1 MATLRS
7 PGVVVKELDLTNGR
21 AEIGINNIAGFAAPF
36 TKGELG
42 SPVTVSSEAGLI
54 EAFGEPVANNSE
66 YFLSATNYLNYG
78 GTLSVTRVNT
88 DQLKNAVSRVG
99 QSVSSITINN
109 PTTNGKYVSAP
120 SVSFSGGGGTNA
132 AGTAILNP
140 DTGAVTEVVMTN
152 VGSGYSSPPT
162 VTFADVGITGS
173 ATVAQGSTASASA
186 TLANVSAGALTGN
199 LTITNGGSG
208 YSSNPVV
215 SISGGGGSSAGVT
228 VTPTITDGVITA
240 IAVSGGSGY
249 SSAPSISIAAP
260 TGLAI
265 TLVSGGTNYDPTAT
279 YNVSVTGGAANTGF
293 AATATVSVSGVITGF
308 SVTNFGDYTNFS
320 GVSPTIPVPGTTAV
334 GTAVIAADSIK
345 IENSEVYDA
354 QYNDNTTGWLFAAKT
369 AGAWGNGLRVC
380 IVDNGPRQSIA
391 LTSGDSALGNVNVG
405 DYVVS
410 GSKKGKVIDYTM
422 VMSGG
427 TTTHYVHVVI
437 VDNTTNA
444 YLENPT
450 TGQLFA
456 AADSLTIGSNSG
468 TAASVD
474 DGSIWWSYA
483 KLYSGSNLYWNTV
496 AARPVNTADGEA
508 YAGDA
513 YGRDA
518 VHIAIV
524 DEDGSITGSKDTII
538 ESFTYLSKASDGRG
552 PQGGLNY
559 YKNILADGSEY
570 IYAGDTIYET
580 NTRTQD
586 FEPVGSKD
594 YDLSAGADYTALAS
608 GAWDLSSSDFN
619 TAYDQF
625 REIDSINL
633 EYLIMGPGLATET
646 ATKEKLNY
654 IAGIAAERKDC
665 MAFGSPH
672 KGNIIATTGLP
683 LANKDIVKNVK
694 EFFTDVSSSSYL
706 VLDCNYKYVYD
717 RWNQKYCYIP
727 CNTDVAGLVA
737 DTAIRQEPWF
747 SPAGFSRGAIR
758 NLAKLAWNPTKTDR
772 DELYANRVNPISTF
786 PGQGAVLFGDKTALS
801 TPSAFDRINV
811 RRLFIVVEK
820 AIEEAAKAQLFEL
833 NDEITRNVFKGIVTP
848 FLRNIQSRRGIT
860 DYLVVCDS
868 SNNTS
873 AVIDNNEFVA
883 DIYIQ
888 PTRSINFI
896 TLTFVATR
904 TGISFSEV
912 VAS

>member
-42 SPVTVSSEAGLI
+42 SPVTISSEAGLI

-88 DQLKNAVSRVG
+88 DQLKNAVSRLG
-99 QSVSSITINN
+99 QSVSSVTINN

-132 AGTAILNP
+132 AGTAVLDAN
-140 DTGAVTEVVMTN
+140 GKVSQVVITN
-152 VGSGYSSPPT
+152 SGSGYTSQPT
-162 VTFADVGITGS
+162 VTFGDVGVTGQ
-173 ATVAQGSTASASA
+173 ATVAQGTTAEASAS
-186 TLANVSAGALTGN
+186 LANVSAGALTGN
-199 LTITNGGSG
+199 LTITNGGTG

-260 TGLAI
+260 TGLEI
-265 TLVSGGTNYDPTAT
+265 TLVSGGTNYDPAAPGGYPVT
-279 YNVSVTGGAANTGF
+279 VSGGTANTGF
-293 AATATVSVSGVITGF
+293 AATADVSVSGVITGF
-308 SVTNFGDYTNFS
+308 TVTNFGDYTNYS
-320 GVSPTIPVPGTTAV
+320 GISPTIPVPGTTAV
-334 GTAVIAADSIK
+334 GTAVISADSIK
-345 IENSEVYDA
+345 IENQEVYDA
-354 QYNDNTTGWLFAAKT
+354 QYNDNTTGFLFAAKT

-391 LTSGDSALGNVNVG
+391 LTSGDSAINNVSVG

-422 VMSGG
+422 VGM
-427 TTTHYVHVVI
+427 THYVHVVI

-444 YLENPT
+444 YLENP
-450 TGQLFA
+450 GAPQLFA

-474 DGSIWWSYA
+474 DGSIWWTYA

-496 AARPVNTADGEA
+496 AARPVNTADGEF

-524 DEDGSITGSKDTII
+524 DEDGSVTGSKDTII

-559 YKNILADGSEY
+559 YKNVLADGSAY
-570 IYAGDTIYET
+570 IYAGDTVYET

-594 YDLSAGADYTALAS
+594 FDLGAGADYTALAS

-619 TAYDQF
+619 SAYDEF

-665 MAFGSPH
+665 MAFGSPF
-672 KGNIIATTGLP
+672 KGNIIASTGLP
-683 LANKDIVKNVK
+683 LSNKDIVKNVK
-694 EFFTDVSSSSYL
+694 SFYDGVSSSSYL

-833 NDEITRNVFKGIVTP
+833 NDEITRNVFKGIIEP

-860 DYLVVCDS
+860 DFLVVCDG

>member
-88 DQLKNAVSRVG
+88 AQLKNAVSRIG
-99 QSVSSITINN
+99 QSVASVTINN

-120 SVSFSGGGGTNA
+120 SVGFSGGGGTNA
-132 AGTAILNP
+132 AGTAIL
-140 DTGAVTEVVMTN
+140 DADGKVSQVVITN
-152 VGSGYSSPPT
+152 SGSGYSSQPT
-162 VTFADVGITGS
+162 VTFGDVGVSGQ

-186 TLANVSAGALTGN
+186 TLANVSAGALTGT
-199 LTITNGGSG
+199 LTINDGGSG

-249 SSAPSISIAAP
+249 SSAPTISVAAP

-293 AATATVSVSGVITGF
+293 AATATVSVSGTITGF
-308 SVTNFGDYTNFS
+308 TVTNFGDYTNFS
-320 GVSPTIPVPGTTAV
+320 GVSPVIPIPGTTAV
-334 GTAVIAADSIK
+334 GTAVISADSIK
-345 IENSEVYDA
+345 IENNEVYEA
-354 QYNDNTTGWLFAAKT
+354 QYGDNTTGWLFAAKS

-380 IVDNGPRQSIA
+380 LVDNGPRQSIA
-391 LTSGDSALGNVNVG
+391 LTSGDSAINNVSVG

-422 VMSGG
+422 VG
-427 TTTHYVHVVI
+427 TTHYVHVVI
-437 VDNTTNA
+437 VDNSSNV

-450 TGQLFA
+450 AGQLFA

-474 DGSIWWSYA
+474 DGSIWWTYA
-483 KLYSGSNLYWNTV
+483 KLYSGSNLTWNSV
-496 AARPVNTADGEA
+496 AARPINTADGEA

-518 VHIAIV
+518 VHIAVV
-524 DEDGSITGSKDTII
+524 DEDGTITGSKDSII

-559 YKNILADGSEY
+559 YKSILADGSKY

-608 GAWDLSSSDFN
+608 GAWDLSSADLN
-619 TAYDQF
+619 GAYDEF

-633 EYLIMGPGLATET
+633 EYLLMGPGLDTET
-646 ATKEKLNY
+646 KTREKLNY

-694 EFFTDVSSSSYL
+694 DFFGSVSSSSYL

-833 NDEITRNVFKGIVTP
+833 NDEITRNVFKGIIEP
-848 FLRNIQSRRGIT
+848 FLRNIQSRRGVT
-860 DYLVVCDS
+860 DFLVVCDS

>member
-88 DQLKNAVSRVG
+88 AQLKNAVSRLG
-99 QSVSSITINN
+99 QSVASVTINN

-120 SVSFSGGGGTNA
+120 SVGFSGGGGTNA
-132 AGTAILNP
+132 AGTAIL
-140 DTGAVTEVVMTN
+140 DADGKVSQVVITN
-152 VGSGYSSPPT
+152 SGSGYSSQPT
-162 VTFADVGITGS
+162 VTFGDVGVTGQ
-173 ATVAQGSTASASA
+173 ATVAQGTTAEASAS
-186 TLANVSAGALTGN
+186 LANVSAGALTGT

-249 SSAPSISIAAP
+249 SSAPSISVAAP

-308 SVTNFGDYTNFS
+308 TVTNFGDYTNFS

-345 IENSEVYDA
+345 IENSEVYEA
-354 QYNDNTTGWLFAAKT
+354 QYGDNTTGWLFAAKS

-380 IVDNGPRQSIA
+380 LVDNGPRQSIA
-391 LTSGDSALGNVNVG
+391 LTSGDSAINNVSVG

-450 TGQLFA
+450 AGQLFA

-474 DGSIWWSYA
+474 DGSIWWTYA

-496 AARPVNTADGEA
+496 AARPVNTADGEF

-524 DEDGSITGSKDTII
+524 DEDGTVTGSKDTII

-559 YKNILADGSEY
+559 YKSILADGSEY

-619 TAYDQF
+619 TAYDEF

-694 EFFTDVSSSSYL
+694 DFYNGVSSSSYL

-860 DYLVVCDS
+860 DYLVVCDG

>member
-88 DQLKNAVSRVG
+88 DQLKNAVSRLG
-99 QSVSSITINN
+99 QSVSSVTINN

-132 AGTAILNP
+132 AGTAIL
-140 DTGAVTEVVMTN
+140 DAQGKVSQVVITN
-152 VGSGYSSPPT
+152 SGSGYTSQPT
-162 VTFADVGITGS
+162 VTFGDVGVTGQ
-173 ATVAQGSTASASA
+173 ATVAQGTTAEASA
-186 TLANVSAGALTGN
+186 TLANVSAGALTGT

-320 GVSPTIPVPGTTAV
+320 GISPTIPVPGTTAV

-354 QYNDNTTGWLFAAKT
+354 QYNANTTGWLFAAKT

-391 LTSGDSALGNVNVG
+391 LTSGDSALGNVSVG

-427 TTTHYVHVVI
+427 VTTHYVHVVI

-444 YLENPT
+444 NLENPT

-483 KLYSGSNLYWNTV
+483 KLYSGSNLYWNSV

-694 EFFTDVSSSSYL
+694 DFYNGVSSSSYL

-727 CNTDVAGLVA
+727 CNSDVAGLVA

>member
-88 DQLKNAVSRVG
+88 AQLKNAVSRIG
-99 QSVSSITINN
+99 QSVASVTINN

-120 SVSFSGGGGTNA
+120 SVGFSGGGGTNA
-132 AGTAILNP
+132 AGTAIL
-140 DTGAVTEVVMTN
+140 DADGKVSQVVITN
-152 VGSGYSSPPT
+152 SGSGYSSQPT
-162 VTFADVGITGS
+162 VTFDAVGVSGQ

-186 TLANVSAGALTGN
+186 TLANVSAGALTGT
-199 LTITNGGSG
+199 LTINDGGSG

-249 SSAPSISIAAP
+249 SSAPSISVAAP

-293 AATATVSVSGVITGF
+293 AATATVSVSGTITGF
-308 SVTNFGDYTNFS
+308 TVTNFGDYTNFS
-320 GVSPTIPVPGTTAV
+320 GVSPVIPIPGTTAV
-334 GTAVIAADSIK
+334 GTAVISADSIK
-345 IENSEVYDA
+345 IENNEVYEA
-354 QYNDNTTGWLFAAKT
+354 QYGDNTTGWLFAAKS

-391 LTSGDSALGNVNVG
+391 LTSGDSAINNVSVG
-405 DYVVS
+405 DYVTS

-422 VMSGG
+422 VG
-427 TTTHYVHVVI
+427 TTHYVHVVI
-437 VDNTTNA
+437 VDNTSNV

-450 TGQLFA
+450 AGQLFS

-474 DGSIWWSYA
+474 DGSVWWTYA
-483 KLYSGSNLYWNTV
+483 KLYSGSNLTWNSV
-496 AARPVNTADGEA
+496 SARPVNTADGEF

-524 DEDGSITGSKDTII
+524 DEDGSVTGSKDTII

-559 YKNILADGSEY
+559 YKNILADGSKY

-619 TAYDQF
+619 GAYDEF

-694 EFFTDVSSSSYL
+694 DFYNGVSSSSYL

-833 NDEITRNVFKGIVTP
+833 NDEITRNVFKGIIEP
-848 FLRNIQSRRGIT
+848 FLRNIQSRRGVT
-860 DYLVVCDS
+860 DFLVVCDA

>member
-88 DQLKNAVSRVG
+88 TQLKNAVSRLG
-99 QSVSSITINN
+99 QSVASVTINN

-120 SVSFSGGGGTNA
+120 SVGFSGGGGTNA
-132 AGTAILNP
+132 AGTAIL
-140 DTGAVTEVVMTN
+140 DADGKVSQVVITN
-152 VGSGYSSPPT
+152 SGSGYSSQPT
-162 VTFADVGITGS
+162 VTFGDVGVSGQ
-173 ATVAQGSTASASA
+173 ATVAQGSTASAAA
-186 TLANVSAGALTGN
+186 TLANVSAGALTGT
-199 LTITNGGSG
+199 LTINDGGSG

-240 IAVSGGSGY
+240 ITVSGGSGY
-249 SSAPSISIAAP
+249 SSAPTISVAAP

-279 YNVSVTGGAANTGF
+279 YNVSVTGGASNTGF
-293 AATATVSVSGVITGF
+293 AATATVSVSGTITGF
-308 SVTNFGDYTNFS
+308 TVTNFGDYTNFS
-320 GVSPTIPVPGTTAV
+320 GISPVIPIPGTTAV
-334 GTAVIAADSIK
+334 GTAVISADSIK
-345 IENSEVYDA
+345 IENNEVYEA
-354 QYNDNTTGWLFAAKT
+354 QYGDNTTGWLFAAKS

-380 IVDNGPRQSIA
+380 LVDNGPRQSIA
-391 LTSGDSALGNVNVG
+391 LTSGDSAINNVSVG
-405 DYVVS
+405 DYVTS

-422 VMSGG
+422 VG
-427 TTTHYVHVVI
+427 TTHYVHVVI
-437 VDNTTNA
+437 VDNTSNV

-450 TGQLFA
+450 AGQLFS

-474 DGSIWWSYA
+474 DGSIWWTYA
-483 KLYSGSNLYWNTV
+483 KLYSGSNLTWNSV
-496 AARPVNTADGEA
+496 SARPSNTADGEF

-524 DEDGSITGSKDTII
+524 DEDGTVTGGKDTII

-559 YKNILADGSEY
+559 YKSILADGSKY

-594 YDLSAGADYTALAS
+594 FDLGAGADYTALAS

-619 TAYDQF
+619 SAYDEF

-694 EFFTDVSSSSYL
+694 DFYNGVSSSSYL

-758 NLAKLAWNPTKTDR
+758 NLAKLAWNPSKTDR

-860 DYLVVCDS
+860 DYLVVCDG

>member
-88 DQLKNAVSRVG
+88 AQLKNAVSRLG
-99 QSVSSITINN
+99 QSVASVTINN

-132 AGTAILNP
+132 AGTAVLDAQGKVSQVVITNSG
-140 DTGAVTEVVMTN
+140 TGYT
-152 VGSGYSSPPT
+152 SQPT
-162 VTFADVGITGS
+162 VTFGDVGVSGQ

-186 TLANVSAGALTGN
+186 TLANVSAGALTGT

-293 AATATVSVSGVITGF
+293 AATATVSVSGTITGF
-308 SVTNFGDYTNFS
+308 TVTNFGDYTNFS

-334 GTAVIAADSIK
+334 GTAVISADSIK
-345 IENSEVYDA
+345 IENNEVYEA
-354 QYNDNTTGWLFAAKT
+354 QYNDNTTGWLFAAKS

-380 IVDNGPRQSIA
+380 VVDNGPRQSIA
-391 LTSGDSALGNVNVG
+391 LTSGDSAINNVSVG

-427 TTTHYVHVVI
+427 VTTHYVHVVI
-437 VDNTTNA
+437 VDNTSNV

-450 TGQLFA
+450 AGQLFS

-474 DGSIWWSYA
+474 DGSIWWTYA
-483 KLYSGSNLYWNTV
+483 KLYSGSNLYWNSV
-496 AARPVNTADGEA
+496 AARPINTADGEF

-524 DEDGSITGSKDTII
+524 DEDGTVTGSKDTII

-559 YKNILADGSEY
+559 YKSILADGSKY
-570 IYAGDTIYET
+570 IYAGDTVYET

-594 YDLSAGADYTALAS
+594 YDLGAGADYTALAS
-608 GAWDLSSSDFN
+608 GAWDLSSSDLN
-619 TAYDQF
+619 TAYDEF

-672 KGNIIATTGLP
+672 KGNIVATTGLP
-683 LANKDIVKNVK
+683 LANKDIVKNIK
-694 EFFTDVSSSSYL
+694 DFYNGVSSSSYL

>member
-88 DQLKNAVSRVG
+88 DQLKNAVSRLG
-99 QSVSSITINN
+99 QSVSSVTINN

-132 AGTAILNP
+132 AGTAIL
-140 DTGAVTEVVMTN
+140 DAQGKVSQVVITN
-152 VGSGYSSPPT
+152 SGSGYTSQPT
-162 VTFADVGITGS
+162 VTFGDVGVTGQ
-173 ATVAQGSTASASA
+173 ATVAQGTTAEASAS
-186 TLANVSAGALTGN
+186 LANVSAGALTGT

-249 SSAPSISIAAP
+249 SSAPTISVAAP

-308 SVTNFGDYTNFS
+308 TVTNFGDYTNFS

-334 GTAVIAADSIK
+334 GTAVISADSIK
-345 IENSEVYDA
+345 IENNEVYEA
-354 QYNDNTTGWLFAAKT
+354 QYGDNTTGWLFAAKT
-369 AGAWGNGLRVC
+369 AGGWGNGLRVC
-380 IVDNGPRQSIA
+380 LVDNGPRQSIA
-391 LTSGDSALGNVNVG
+391 LTSGDSAINNVSVG
-405 DYVVS
+405 DYVTS

-422 VMSGG
+422 VG
-427 TTTHYVHVVI
+427 TTHYVHVVI
-437 VDNTTNA
+437 VDNSSNV

-450 TGQLFA
+450 AGQLFA

-474 DGSIWWSYA
+474 DGSIWWTYA
-483 KLYSGSNLYWNTV
+483 KLYSGSNLTWNSV

-518 VHIAIV
+518 VHIAVV
-524 DEDGSITGSKDTII
+524 DEDGTITGSKDSII

-619 TAYDQF
+619 TAYDEF

-694 EFFTDVSSSSYL
+694 DFFGSVSSSSYL

-833 NDEITRNVFKGIVTP
+833 NDEITRNVFKGIIEP
-848 FLRNIQSRRGIT
+848 FLRNIQSRRGVT
-860 DYLVVCDS
+860 DFLVVCDS

>member
-42 SPVTVSSEAGLI
+42 SPVTISSEAGLI

-88 DQLKNAVSRVG
+88 DQLKNAVSRLG
-99 QSVSSITINN
+99 QSVSSVTINN

-132 AGTAILNP
+132 AGTAIL
-140 DTGAVTEVVMTN
+140 DAQGKVSQVVITN
-152 VGSGYSSPPT
+152 SGSGYSSQPT
-162 VTFADVGITGS
+162 VTFGDVGVTGQ
-173 ATVAQGSTASASA
+173 ATVAQGTTAEASAS
-186 TLANVSAGALTGN
+186 LANVSAGALTGT

-308 SVTNFGDYTNFS
+308 TVTNFGDYTNFS
-320 GVSPTIPVPGTTAV
+320 GISPTIPVPGTTAV

-380 IVDNGPRQSIA
+380 VVDNGPRQSIA

-410 GSKKGKVIDYTM
+410 GTKKGKVIDYTM

-427 TTTHYVHVVI
+427 VTTHYVHVVI

-483 KLYSGSNLYWNTV
+483 KLYSGSKLYWNTV
-496 AARPVNTADGEA
+496 AARPVNTADGEF
-508 YAGDA
+508 YTGDA

-524 DEDGSITGSKDTII
+524 DEDGSVSGSKDTII

-570 IYAGDTIYET
+570 IYAGDTVYET

-594 YDLSAGADYTALAS
+594 FDLSAGADYTALAS

-694 EFFTDVSSSSYL
+694 DFYNGVSSSSYL

>member
-88 DQLKNAVSRVG
+88 DQLKNAVSRLG
-99 QSVSSITINN
+99 QSVSSVTINN

-132 AGTAILNP
+132 AGTAIL
-140 DTGAVTEVVMTN
+140 DAQGKVSQVVITN
-152 VGSGYSSPPT
+152 SGSGYSSAPT
-162 VTFADVGITGS
+162 VTFDGVGVTGQ
-173 ATVAQGSTASASA
+173 ATVAQGTTAEASAS
-186 TLANVSAGALTGN
+186 LANVSAGALTGT

-260 TGLAI
+260 TGLEI

-320 GVSPTIPVPGTTAV
+320 GISPTIPVPGTTAV
-334 GTAVIAADSIK
+334 GTAVISADPIK

-380 IVDNGPRQSIA
+380 VVDNGPRQSIA
-391 LTSGDSALGNVNVG
+391 LTSGDSAINNVSVG

-422 VMSGG
+422 VMDGG

-444 YLENPT
+444 YLENPGA
-450 TGQLFA
+450 GQLFA

-483 KLYSGSNLYWNTV
+483 KLYSGSKLYWNTV
-496 AARPVNTADGEA
+496 AARPVNTADGEF
-508 YAGDA
+508 YTGDA

-524 DEDGSITGSKDTII
+524 DEDGSVTGNKDTII

-559 YKNILADGSEY
+559 YKNILADGSAY

-594 YDLSAGADYTALAS
+594 YDLGAGADYTALAS

-619 TAYDQF
+619 TAYDEF
-625 REIDSINL
+625 REIDNINL

-694 EFFTDVSSSSYL
+694 DFFNGVSSSSYL

-860 DYLVVCDS
+860 DYLVVCDG

>member
-88 DQLKNAVSRVG
+88 AQLKNAVSRIG
-99 QSVSSITINN
+99 QSVASVTINN

-120 SVSFSGGGGTNA
+120 SVGFSGGGGTNA
-132 AGTAILNP
+132 AGTAIL
-140 DTGAVTEVVMTN
+140 DADGKVSQVVITN
-152 VGSGYSSPPT
+152 SGSGYSSQPT
-162 VTFADVGITGS
+162 VTFDAVGVSGQ

-186 TLANVSAGALTGN
+186 TLANVSAGALTGT
-199 LTITNGGSG
+199 LTINDGGSG

-249 SSAPSISIAAP
+249 SSAPSISVAAP

-293 AATATVSVSGVITGF
+293 AATATVSVSGTITGF
-308 SVTNFGDYTNFS
+308 TVTNFGDYTNFS
-320 GVSPTIPVPGTTAV
+320 GVSPVIPIPGTTAV
-334 GTAVIAADSIK
+334 GTAVISADSIK
-345 IENSEVYDA
+345 IENNEVYEA
-354 QYNDNTTGWLFAAKT
+354 QYGDNTTGWLFAAKS

-391 LTSGDSALGNVNVG
+391 LTSGDSAINNVSVG
-405 DYVVS
+405 DYVTS

-422 VMSGG
+422 VG
-427 TTTHYVHVVI
+427 TTHYVHVVI
-437 VDNTTNA
+437 VDNTSNV

-450 TGQLFA
+450 AGQLFS

-474 DGSIWWSYA
+474 DGSVWWTYA
-483 KLYSGSNLYWNTV
+483 KLYSGSNLTWNSV
-496 AARPVNTADGEA
+496 SARPVNTADGEF

-518 VHIAIV
+518 VHIAVV
-524 DEDGSITGSKDTII
+524 DEDGTITGSKDSII

-559 YKNILADGSEY
+559 YKNILADGSKY

-619 TAYDQF
+619 GAYDEF

-694 EFFTDVSSSSYL
+694 DFYNGVSSSSYL

-758 NLAKLAWNPTKTDR
+758 NLAKLAWNPSKTDR

-833 NDEITRNVFKGIVTP
+833 NDEITRNVFKGIIEP
-848 FLRNIQSRRGIT
+848 FLRNIQSRRGVT
-860 DYLVVCDS
+860 DFLVVCDA

>member
-42 SPVTVSSEAGLI
+42 SPVTISSEAGLI

-88 DQLKNAVSRVG
+88 DQLKNAVSRLG
-99 QSVSSITINN
+99 QSVSSVTINN

-132 AGTAILNP
+132 AGTAVLDAN
-140 DTGAVTEVVMTN
+140 GKVSQVVITN
-152 VGSGYSSPPT
+152 SGSGYTSQPT
-162 VTFADVGITGS
+162 VTFGDVGVTGQ
-173 ATVAQGSTASASA
+173 ATVAQGTTAEASAS
-186 TLANVSAGALTGN
+186 LANVSAGALTGN
-199 LTITNGGSG
+199 LTITNGGTG

-260 TGLAI
+260 TGLEI

-293 AATATVSVSGVITGF
+293 AATADVSVSGVITGF
-308 SVTNFGDYTNFS
+308 TVTNFGDYTNYS
-320 GVSPTIPVPGTTAV
+320 GISPTIPVPGTTAV
-334 GTAVIAADSIK
+334 GTAVISADSIK
-345 IENSEVYDA
+345 IENQEVYDA

-391 LTSGDSALGNVNVG
+391 LTSGDSAINNVSVG

-422 VMSGG
+422 VGM
-427 TTTHYVHVVI
+427 THYVHVVI

-450 TGQLFA
+450 AGQLFS

-474 DGSIWWSYA
+474 DGAIWWSYA
-483 KLYSGSNLYWNTV
+483 KLYSGSNLYWNSV
-496 AARPVNTADGEA
+496 AARPVNTADGES

-538 ESFTYLSKASDGRG
+538 ESFTYLSKALDGRG
-552 PQGGLNY
+552 PQGGLNF
-559 YKNILADGSEY
+559 YKNVLADGSKY
-570 IYAGDTIYET
+570 IYAGDTVYET

-594 YDLSAGADYTALAS
+594 FDLGAGADYTALAS

-619 TAYDQF
+619 SAYDEF

-665 MAFGSPH
+665 MAFGSPF
-672 KGNIIATTGLP
+672 KGNIIASTGLP
-683 LANKDIVKNVK
+683 LSNKDIVKNVK
-694 EFFTDVSSSSYL
+694 SFYDGVSSSSYL

-727 CNTDVAGLVA
+727 CNSDVAGLVA

-758 NLAKLAWNPTKTDR
+758 NLAKLAWNPSKTDR

-833 NDEITRNVFKGIVTP
+833 NDEITRNVFKGIIEP

-860 DYLVVCDS
+860 DFLVVCDG

>member
-88 DQLKNAVSRVG
+88 AQLKNAVSRIG
-99 QSVSSITINN
+99 QSVASVTINN

-120 SVSFSGGGGTNA
+120 SVGFSGGGGTNA
-132 AGTAILNP
+132 AGTAIL
-140 DTGAVTEVVMTN
+140 DADGKVSQVVITN
-152 VGSGYSSPPT
+152 SGSGYSSQPT
-162 VTFADVGITGS
+162 VTFGAVGVSGQ

-186 TLANVSAGALTGN
+186 TLANVSAGALTGT
-199 LTITNGGSG
+199 LTINDGGSG

-249 SSAPSISIAAP
+249 SSAPSISVAAP

-293 AATATVSVSGVITGF
+293 AATATVSVSGTITGF
-308 SVTNFGDYTNFS
+308 TVTNFGDYTNFS
-320 GVSPTIPVPGTTAV
+320 GVSPVIPIPGTTAV
-334 GTAVIAADSIK
+334 GTAVISADSIK
-345 IENSEVYDA
+345 IENNEVYEA
-354 QYNDNTTGWLFAAKT
+354 QYGDNTTGWLFAAKS

-391 LTSGDSALGNVNVG
+391 LTSGDSAINNVSVG

-422 VMSGG
+422 VG
-427 TTTHYVHVVI
+427 TTHYVHVVI
-437 VDNTTNA
+437 VDNTSNV

-450 TGQLFA
+450 AGQLFS

-474 DGSIWWSYA
+474 DGSIWWTYA
-483 KLYSGSNLYWNTV
+483 KLYSGSNLTWNSV
-496 AARPVNTADGEA
+496 SARPVNTADGEA

-524 DEDGSITGSKDTII
+524 DEDGTITGSKDTII

-559 YKNILADGSEY
+559 YKSILADGSKY

-619 TAYDQF
+619 TAYDEF

-694 EFFTDVSSSSYL
+694 DFYNGVSSSSYL

-833 NDEITRNVFKGIVTP
+833 NDEITRNVFKGIIEP
-848 FLRNIQSRRGIT
+848 FLRNIQSRRGVT
-860 DYLVVCDS
+860 DFLVVCDS

>member
-88 DQLKNAVSRVG
+88 DQLKNAVSRLG
-99 QSVSSITINN
+99 QSVSSVTINN

-132 AGTAILNP
+132 AGTAIL
-140 DTGAVTEVVMTN
+140 DAQGKVSQVVITN
-152 VGSGYSSPPT
+152 SGSGYSSQPT
-162 VTFADVGITGS
+162 VTFGDVGVTGQ
-173 ATVAQGSTASASA
+173 ATVAQGTTAEASAS
-186 TLANVSAGALTGN
+186 LANVSAGALTGT

-320 GVSPTIPVPGTTAV
+320 GISPTIPVPGTTAV

-391 LTSGDSALGNVNVG
+391 LTAGDSALGNVSVG

-427 TTTHYVHVVI
+427 VTTHYVHVVI

-694 EFFTDVSSSSYL
+694 DFYNGVSSSSYL
-706 VLDCNYKYVYD
+706 VLDFNYKYVYD

>member
-42 SPVTVSSEAGLI
+42 SPVTISSEAGLI

-88 DQLKNAVSRVG
+88 DQLKNAVSRLG

-132 AGTAILNP
+132 AGTAVL
-140 DTGAVTEVVMTN
+140 DAQGKVSQVVITN
-152 VGSGYSSPPT
+152 SGSGYSSQPT
-162 VTFADVGITGS
+162 VTFGDVGVTGQ
-173 ATVAQGSTASASA
+173 ATVAQGTTAEASAS
-186 TLANVSAGALTGN
+186 LANVSAGALTGT

-249 SSAPSISIAAP
+249 SSAPSISVAAP

-308 SVTNFGDYTNFS
+308 TVTNFGDYTNFS

-334 GTAVIAADSIK
+334 GTAVISADSIK
-345 IENSEVYDA
+345 IENNEVYEA
-354 QYNDNTTGWLFAAKT
+354 QYNDNTTGWLFAAKS

-380 IVDNGPRQSIA
+380 VVDNGPRQSIA
-391 LTSGDSALGNVNVG
+391 LTSGDSATGNVNVG

-427 TTTHYVHVVI
+427 VTTHYVHVVI
-437 VDNTTNA
+437 VDNTSNV

-450 TGQLFA
+450 AGQLFS

-474 DGSIWWSYA
+474 DGSIWWTYA
-483 KLYSGSNLYWNTV
+483 KLYSGSNLYWNSV
-496 AARPVNTADGEA
+496 AARPINTADGES

-524 DEDGSITGSKDTII
+524 DEDGTVSGSKDTII

-559 YKNILADGSEY
+559 YKSILADGSAY

-608 GAWDLSSSDFN
+608 GAWDLSSSDLN
-619 TAYDQF
+619 TAYDEF

-672 KGNIIATTGLP
+672 KGNIVATTGLP

-694 EFFTDVSSSSYL
+694 DFYNGVSSSSYL

>member
-88 DQLKNAVSRVG
+88 DQLKNAVSRLG

-132 AGTAILNP
+132 AGTAVL
-140 DTGAVTEVVMTN
+140 DAQGKVSQVVITN
-152 VGSGYSSPPT
+152 SGSGYTSQPT
-162 VTFADVGITGS
+162 VTFGDVGVTGQ
-173 ATVAQGSTASASA
+173 ATVAQGTTAEASAS
-186 TLANVSAGALTGN
+186 LANVSAGALTGN
-199 LTITNGGSG
+199 LTITNGGTG

-260 TGLAI
+260 TGLEI

-293 AATATVSVSGVITGF
+293 AATADVSVSGVITGF
-308 SVTNFGDYTNFS
+308 TVTNFGDYTNYS
-320 GVSPTIPVPGTTAV
+320 GISPTIPVPGTTAV
-334 GTAVIAADSIK
+334 GTAVISADSIK

-391 LTSGDSALGNVNVG
+391 LTSGDSAINNVSVG

-410 GSKKGKVIDYTM
+410 GSKKGKVIDYSM
-422 VMSGG
+422 VGM
-427 TTTHYVHVVI
+427 THYVHVVI
-437 VDNTTNA
+437 VDDTTNA
-444 YLENPT
+444 YLENPG

-496 AARPVNTADGEA
+496 AARPVNTADGEF
-508 YAGDA
+508 YTGDA

-524 DEDGSITGSKDTII
+524 DEDGSVTGNKDTII

-559 YKNILADGSEY
+559 YKNILADGSAY

-594 YDLSAGADYTALAS
+594 FDLGAGADYTALAS

-619 TAYDQF
+619 TAYDEF
-625 REIDSINL
+625 REIDNINL

-665 MAFGSPH
+665 MAFGSPY
-672 KGNIIATTGLP
+672 KGNIIASTGLP

-694 EFFTDVSSSSYL
+694 DFFNGVSSSSYL

-727 CNTDVAGLVA
+727 CNSDVAGLVA

-833 NDEITRNVFKGIVTP
+833 NDEVTRNVFKGIIEP

-860 DYLVVCDS
+860 DFLVVCDG

>member
-88 DQLKNAVSRVG
+88 DQLKNAVSRLG
-99 QSVSSITINN
+99 QSVSSVTINN

-132 AGTAILNP
+132 AGTAVLDAN
-140 DTGAVTEVVMTN
+140 GKVSQVVITN
-152 VGSGYSSPPT
+152 SGSGYTSQPT
-162 VTFADVGITGS
+162 VTFGDVGVTGQ
-173 ATVAQGSTASASA
+173 ATVAQGTTAEASAS
-186 TLANVSAGALTGN
+186 LANVSAGALTGT

-228 VTPTITDGVITA
+228 VTPTITNGVITA

-260 TGLAI
+260 TGLEI

-293 AATATVSVSGVITGF
+293 AATADVSVSGVITGF
-308 SVTNFGDYTNFS
+308 TVTNFGDYTNFS
-320 GVSPTIPVPGTTAV
+320 GISPTIPVPGTTAV
-334 GTAVIAADSIK
+334 GTAVISADSIK

-391 LTSGDSALGNVNVG
+391 LTSGDSAINNVSVG

-422 VMSGG
+422 VMDGG
-427 TTTHYVHVVI
+427 VTTHYVHVVI

-483 KLYSGSNLYWNTV
+483 KLYSGSNLYWNSV
-496 AARPVNTADGEA
+496 AARPVNTADGEF

-524 DEDGSITGSKDTII
+524 DEDGSVTGSKDNII

-559 YKNILADGSEY
+559 YKNVLADGSAY

-594 YDLSAGADYTALAS
+594 YDLGAGADYTALAS

-619 TAYDQF
+619 TAYDEF

-694 EFFTDVSSSSYL
+694 SFYNGVSSSSYL

-772 DELYANRVNPISTF
+772 DELYANRINPISTF

-833 NDEITRNVFKGIVTP
+833 NDEITRNVFKGIIEP

-860 DYLVVCDS
+860 DFLVVCDG

>member
-88 DQLKNAVSRVG
+88 TQLKNAVSRLG
-99 QSVSSITINN
+99 QSVASVTINN

-120 SVSFSGGGGTNA
+120 SVGFSGGGGTNA
-132 AGTAILNP
+132 AGTAIL
-140 DTGAVTEVVMTN
+140 DADGKVSQVVITN
-152 VGSGYSSPPT
+152 SGSGYSSQPT
-162 VTFADVGITGS
+162 VTFDAVGVSGQ

-186 TLANVSAGALTGN
+186 TLANVSAGALTGT
-199 LTITNGGSG
+199 LTINDGGSG

-249 SSAPSISIAAP
+249 SSAPSISVAAP

-293 AATATVSVSGVITGF
+293 AATATVSVSGTITGF
-308 SVTNFGDYTNFS
+308 TVTNFGDYTNFS
-320 GVSPTIPVPGTTAV
+320 GVSPVIPIPGTTAV
-334 GTAVIAADSIK
+334 GTAVISADSIK
-345 IENSEVYDA
+345 IENNEVYEA
-354 QYNDNTTGWLFAAKT
+354 QYGDNTTGWLFAAKS

-391 LTSGDSALGNVNVG
+391 LTSGDSAINNVSVG
-405 DYVVS
+405 DYVTS

-422 VMSGG
+422 VG
-427 TTTHYVHVVI
+427 TTHYVHVVI
-437 VDNTTNA
+437 VDNTSNV

-450 TGQLFA
+450 AGQLFS

-474 DGSIWWSYA
+474 DGSVWWTYA
-483 KLYSGSNLYWNTV
+483 KLYSGSNLTWNSV
-496 AARPVNTADGEA
+496 SARPVNTADGEF

-524 DEDGSITGSKDTII
+524 DEDGSVTGSKDTII

-559 YKNILADGSEY
+559 YKSILADGSKY

-619 TAYDQF
+619 GAYDEF

-694 EFFTDVSSSSYL
+694 DFYNGVSSSSYL

-758 NLAKLAWNPTKTDR
+758 NLAKLAWNPSKTDR

-833 NDEITRNVFKGIVTP
+833 NDEITRNVFKGIIEP
-848 FLRNIQSRRGIT
+848 FLRNIQSRRGVT
-860 DYLVVCDS
+860 DFLVVCDA

>member
-88 DQLKNAVSRVG
+88 AQLKNAVSRLG
-99 QSVSSITINN
+99 QSVASVTINN

-120 SVSFSGGGGTNA
+120 SVGFSGGGGTNA
-132 AGTAILNP
+132 AGTAIL
-140 DTGAVTEVVMTN
+140 DADGKVSQVVITN
-152 VGSGYSSPPT
+152 SGSGYSSQPT
-162 VTFADVGITGS
+162 VTFDAVGVSGQ

-186 TLANVSAGALTGN
+186 TLANVSAGALTGT
-199 LTITNGGSG
+199 LTINDGGSG

-249 SSAPSISIAAP
+249 SSAPSISVAAP

-293 AATATVSVSGVITGF
+293 AATATVSVSGTITGF
-308 SVTNFGDYTNFS
+308 TVTNFGDYTNFS
-320 GVSPTIPVPGTTAV
+320 GVSPVIPIPGTTAV
-334 GTAVIAADSIK
+334 GTAVISADSIK
-345 IENSEVYDA
+345 IENNEVYEA
-354 QYNDNTTGWLFAAKT
+354 QYGDNTTGWLFAAKS

-391 LTSGDSALGNVNVG
+391 LTSGDSAINNVSVG

-422 VMSGG
+422 VG
-427 TTTHYVHVVI
+427 TTHYVHVVI
-437 VDNTTNA
+437 VDNTSNV

-450 TGQLFA
+450 AGQLFS

-474 DGSIWWSYA
+474 DGSVWWTYA
-483 KLYSGSNLYWNTV
+483 KLYSGSNLTWNSV
-496 AARPVNTADGEA
+496 SARPVNTADGEF

-524 DEDGSITGSKDTII
+524 DEDGSVTGSKDTII

-559 YKNILADGSEY
+559 YKNILADGSKY

-619 TAYDQF
+619 GAYDEF

-694 EFFTDVSSSSYL
+694 DFYNGVSSSSYL

-758 NLAKLAWNPTKTDR
+758 NLAKLAWNPSKTDR

-833 NDEITRNVFKGIVTP
+833 NDEITRNVFKGIIEP
-848 FLRNIQSRRGIT
+848 FLRNIQSRRGVT
-860 DYLVVCDS
+860 DFLVVCDA

>member
-88 DQLKNAVSRVG
+88 AQLKNAVSRIG
-99 QSVSSITINN
+99 QSVASVTINN

-120 SVSFSGGGGTNA
+120 SVGFSGGGGTNA
-132 AGTAILNP
+132 AGTAIL
-140 DTGAVTEVVMTN
+140 DADGKVSQVVITN
-152 VGSGYSSPPT
+152 SGSGYSSQPT
-162 VTFADVGITGS
+162 VTFDAVGVSGQ

-186 TLANVSAGALTGN
+186 TLANVSAGALTGT
-199 LTITNGGSG
+199 LTINDGGSG

-249 SSAPSISIAAP
+249 SSAPSISVAAP

-293 AATATVSVSGVITGF
+293 AATATVSVSGTITGF
-308 SVTNFGDYTNFS
+308 TVTNFGDYTNFS
-320 GVSPTIPVPGTTAV
+320 GVSPVIPIPGTTAV
-334 GTAVIAADSIK
+334 GTAVISADSIK
-345 IENSEVYDA
+345 IENNEVYEA
-354 QYNDNTTGWLFAAKT
+354 QYGDNTTGWLFAAKS

-391 LTSGDSALGNVNVG
+391 LTSGDSAINNVSVG
-405 DYVVS
+405 DYVTS

-422 VMSGG
+422 VG
-427 TTTHYVHVVI
+427 TTHYVHVVI
-437 VDNTTNA
+437 VDNTSNV

-450 TGQLFA
+450 AGQLFS

-474 DGSIWWSYA
+474 DGSVWWTYA
-483 KLYSGSNLYWNTV
+483 KLYSGSNLTWNSV
-496 AARPVNTADGEA
+496 SARPVNTADGEF

-524 DEDGSITGSKDTII
+524 DEDGSVTGSKDTII

-559 YKNILADGSEY
+559 YKNILADGSKY

-619 TAYDQF
+619 GAYDEF

-694 EFFTDVSSSSYL
+694 DFYNGVSSSSYL

-758 NLAKLAWNPTKTDR
+758 NLAKLAWNPSKTDR

-833 NDEITRNVFKGIVTP
+833 NDEITRNVFKGIIEP
-848 FLRNIQSRRGIT
+848 FLRNIQSRRGVT
-860 DYLVVCDS
+860 DFLVVCDA

>member
-88 DQLKNAVSRVG
+88 DQLKNAVSRLG
-99 QSVSSITINN
+99 QSVSSVTINN

-132 AGTAILNP
+132 AGTAIL
-140 DTGAVTEVVMTN
+140 DAQGKVSQVVITN
-152 VGSGYSSPPT
+152 SGSGYTSEPT
-162 VTFADVGITGS
+162 VTFGDVGVTGQ
-173 ATVAQGSTASASA
+173 ATVAQGTTAEASAS
-186 TLANVSAGALTGN
+186 LANVSAGALTGT

-391 LTSGDSALGNVNVG
+391 LTSGDSALGNVSVG

-427 TTTHYVHVVI
+427 VTTHYVHVVI

-496 AARPVNTADGEA
+496 SARPVNTADGEA

-694 EFFTDVSSSSYL
+694 DFYNGVSSSSYL

>member
-88 DQLKNAVSRVG
+88 DQLKNAVSRLG

-132 AGTAILNP
+132 AGTAVLDAN
-140 DTGAVTEVVMTN
+140 GRVSQVVITN
-152 VGSGYSSPPT
+152 SGSGYSSQPT
-162 VTFADVGITGS
+162 VTFGDVGVTGQ
-173 ATVAQGSTASASA
+173 ATVAQGTTAEASAS
-186 TLANVSAGALTGN
+186 LANVSAGALTGN

-260 TGLAI
+260 TGLEI
-265 TLVSGGTNYDPTAT
+265 TLVSGGTNYDPAET
-279 YNVSVTGGAANTGF
+279 YNVSVTGGAANQGF

-320 GVSPTIPVPGTTAV
+320 GISPTIPVPGTTAV
-334 GTAVIAADSIK
+334 GTAVISADPIK

-380 IVDNGPRQSIA
+380 VVDNGPRQSIA
-391 LTSGDSALGNVNVG
+391 LTGTAENGDSAINNVSVG

-410 GSKKGKVIDYTM
+410 GTKKGKVIDYTM
-422 VMSGG
+422 VG
-427 TTTHYVHVVI
+427 TTHYVHVVI

-444 YLENPT
+444 YIEDPSLS
-450 TGQLFA
+450 QLFGVGDA
-456 AADSLTIGSNSG
+456 LTIGSNSG
-468 TAASVD
+468 TVASVD

-483 KLYSGSNLYWNTV
+483 KLYSGSNLYWNSV

-508 YAGDA
+508 YTGDA

-524 DEDGSITGSKDTII
+524 DEDGSISGSKDNII

-559 YKNILADGSEY
+559 YKNVLADGSAY

-594 YDLSAGADYTALAS
+594 FDLGAGADYTALAS

-619 TAYDQF
+619 TAYDEF
-625 REIDSINL
+625 REIDNINL

-683 LANKDIVKNVK
+683 LANKDIVKNIK
-694 EFFTDVSSSSYL
+694 NFYNGVSSSSYL

-727 CNTDVAGLVA
+727 CNSDVAGLVA

-833 NDEITRNVFKGIVTP
+833 NDEITRNVFKGIIEP

-860 DYLVVCDS
+860 DFLVVCDG

>member
-1 MATLRS
+1 M
-7 PGVVVKELDLTNGR
+7 
-21 AEIGINNIAGFAAPF
+21 
-36 TKGELG
+36 
-42 SPVTVSSEAGLI
+42 VT
-54 EAFGEPVANNSE
+54 
-66 YFLSATNYLNYG
+66 
-78 GTLSVTRVNT
+78 
-88 DQLKNAVSRVG
+88 
-99 QSVSSITINN
+99 
-109 PTTNGKYVSAP
+109 
-120 SVSFSGGGGTNA
+120 
-132 AGTAILNP
+132 
-140 DTGAVTEVVMTN
+140 
-152 VGSGYSSPPT
+152 
-162 VTFADVGITGS
+162 
-173 ATVAQGSTASASA
+173 
-186 TLANVSAGALTGN
+186 
-199 LTITNGGSG
+199 
-208 YSSNPVV
+208 
-215 SISGGGGSSAGVT
+215 
-228 VTPTITDGVITA
+228 
-240 IAVSGGSGY
+240 
-249 SSAPSISIAAP
+249 
-260 TGLAI
+260 
-265 TLVSGGTNYDPTAT
+265 
-279 YNVSVTGGAANTGF
+279 
-293 AATATVSVSGVITGF
+293 
-308 SVTNFGDYTNFS
+308 
-320 GVSPTIPVPGTTAV
+320 
-334 GTAVIAADSIK
+334 
-345 IENSEVYDA
+345 
-354 QYNDNTTGWLFAAKT
+354 
-369 AGAWGNGLRVC
+369 
-380 IVDNGPRQSIA
+380 
-391 LTSGDSALGNVNVG
+391 
-405 DYVVS
+405 
-410 GSKKGKVIDYTM
+410 
-422 VMSGG
+422 SGG

-437 VDNTTNA
+437 VDNTSNV

-450 TGQLFA
+450 AGQLFS

-474 DGSIWWSYA
+474 DGSVWWTYA
-483 KLYSGSNLYWNTV
+483 KLYSGSNLYWNSV

-524 DEDGSITGSKDTII
+524 DEDGTVTGSKDTII

-559 YKNILADGSEY
+559 YKSILADGSKY
-570 IYAGDTIYET
+570 IYAGDTVYET

-608 GAWDLSSSDFN
+608 GAWDLSSSDLN
-619 TAYDQF
+619 TAYDEF

-694 EFFTDVSSSSYL
+694 DFYNGVSSSSYL

-833 NDEITRNVFKGIVTP
+833 NDEITRNVFKGIIEP
-848 FLRNIQSRRGIT
+848 FLRNIQSRRGVT
-860 DYLVVCDS
+860 DFLVVCDA

>member
-88 DQLKNAVSRVG
+88 AQLKNAVSRIG
-99 QSVSSITINN
+99 QSVASVTINN

-120 SVSFSGGGGTNA
+120 SVGFSGGGGTNA
-132 AGTAILNP
+132 AGTAIL
-140 DTGAVTEVVMTN
+140 DADGKVSQVVITN
-152 VGSGYSSPPT
+152 SGSGYSSQPT
-162 VTFADVGITGS
+162 VTFDAVGVSGQ

-186 TLANVSAGALTGN
+186 TLANVSAGALTGT
-199 LTITNGGSG
+199 LTINDGGSG

-249 SSAPSISIAAP
+249 SSAPSISVAAP

-293 AATATVSVSGVITGF
+293 AATATVSVSGTITGF
-308 SVTNFGDYTNFS
+308 TVTNFGDYTNFS
-320 GVSPTIPVPGTTAV
+320 GVSPVIPIPGTTAV
-334 GTAVIAADSIK
+334 GTAVISADSIK
-345 IENSEVYDA
+345 IENNEVYEA
-354 QYNDNTTGWLFAAKT
+354 QYGDNTTGWLFAAKS

-391 LTSGDSALGNVNVG
+391 LTSGDSAINNVSVG
-405 DYVVS
+405 DYVTS

-422 VMSGG
+422 VG
-427 TTTHYVHVVI
+427 TTHYVHVVI
-437 VDNTTNA
+437 VDNTSNV

-450 TGQLFA
+450 AGQLFS

-474 DGSIWWSYA
+474 DGSVWWTYA
-483 KLYSGSNLYWNTV
+483 KLYSGSNLTWNSV
-496 AARPVNTADGEA
+496 SARPVNTADGEF

-524 DEDGSITGSKDTII
+524 DEDGSVTGSKDTII

-559 YKNILADGSEY
+559 YKSILADGSKY

-619 TAYDQF
+619 GAYDEF

-694 EFFTDVSSSSYL
+694 DFYNGVSSSSYL

-758 NLAKLAWNPTKTDR
+758 NLAKLAWNPSKTDR

-833 NDEITRNVFKGIVTP
+833 NDEITRNVFKGIIEP
-848 FLRNIQSRRGIT
+848 FLRNIQSRRGVT
-860 DYLVVCDS
+860 DFLVVCDA

>member
-88 DQLKNAVSRVG
+88 AQLKNAVSRIG
-99 QSVSSITINN
+99 QSVASVTINN

-120 SVSFSGGGGTNA
+120 SVGFSGGGGTNA
-132 AGTAILNP
+132 AGTAIL
-140 DTGAVTEVVMTN
+140 DADGKVSQVVITN
-152 VGSGYSSPPT
+152 SGSGYSSQPT
-162 VTFADVGITGS
+162 VTFDAVGVSGQ

-186 TLANVSAGALTGN
+186 TLANVSAGALTGT
-199 LTITNGGSG
+199 LTINDGGSG

-249 SSAPSISIAAP
+249 SSAPSISVAAP

-293 AATATVSVSGVITGF
+293 AATATVSVSGTITGF
-308 SVTNFGDYTNFS
+308 TVTNFGDYTNFS
-320 GVSPTIPVPGTTAV
+320 GVSPVIPIPGTTAV
-334 GTAVIAADSIK
+334 GTAVISADSIK
-345 IENSEVYDA
+345 IENNEVYEA
-354 QYNDNTTGWLFAAKT
+354 QYGDNTTGWLFAAKS

-391 LTSGDSALGNVNVG
+391 LTSGDSAINNVSVG
-405 DYVVS
+405 DYVTS

-422 VMSGG
+422 VG
-427 TTTHYVHVVI
+427 TTHYVHVVI
-437 VDNTTNA
+437 VDNTSNV

-450 TGQLFA
+450 AGQLFS

-474 DGSIWWSYA
+474 DGSVWWTYA
-483 KLYSGSNLYWNTV
+483 KLYSGSNLTWNSV

-524 DEDGSITGSKDTII
+524 DEDGSVTGSKDTII

-559 YKNILADGSEY
+559 YKNILADGSKY

-619 TAYDQF
+619 GAYDEF

-694 EFFTDVSSSSYL
+694 DFYNGVSSSSYL

-758 NLAKLAWNPTKTDR
+758 NLAKLAWNPSKTDR

-833 NDEITRNVFKGIVTP
+833 NDEITRNVFKGIIEP
-848 FLRNIQSRRGIT
+848 FLRNIQSRRGVT
-860 DYLVVCDS
+860 DFLVVCDA

>member
-88 DQLKNAVSRVG
+88 AQLKNAVSRIG
-99 QSVSSITINN
+99 QSVASVTINN

-120 SVSFSGGGGTNA
+120 SVGFSGGGGTNA
-132 AGTAILNP
+132 AGTAIL
-140 DTGAVTEVVMTN
+140 DADGKVSQVVITN
-152 VGSGYSSPPT
+152 SGSGYSSQPT
-162 VTFADVGITGS
+162 VTFDAVGVSGQ

-186 TLANVSAGALTGN
+186 TLANVSAGALTGT
-199 LTITNGGSG
+199 LTINDGGSG

-249 SSAPSISIAAP
+249 SSAPSISVAAP

-293 AATATVSVSGVITGF
+293 AATATVSVSGTITGF
-308 SVTNFGDYTNFS
+308 TVTNFGDYTNFS
-320 GVSPTIPVPGTTAV
+320 GVSPVIPIPGTTAV
-334 GTAVIAADSIK
+334 GTAVISADSIK
-345 IENSEVYDA
+345 IENNEVYEA
-354 QYNDNTTGWLFAAKT
+354 QYGDNTTGWLFAAKS

-391 LTSGDSALGNVNVG
+391 LTSGDSAINNVSVG

-422 VMSGG
+422 VG
-427 TTTHYVHVVI
+427 TTHYVHVVI
-437 VDNTTNA
+437 VDNTSNV

-450 TGQLFA
+450 AGQLFS

-474 DGSIWWSYA
+474 DGSVWWTYA
-483 KLYSGSNLYWNTV
+483 KLYSGSNLTWNSV
-496 AARPVNTADGEA
+496 SARPVNTADGEF

-524 DEDGSITGSKDTII
+524 DEDGSVTGSKDTII

-559 YKNILADGSEY
+559 YKNILADGSKY

-619 TAYDQF
+619 GAYDEF

-694 EFFTDVSSSSYL
+694 DFFGSVSSSSYL

-758 NLAKLAWNPTKTDR
+758 NLAKLAWNPSKTDR

-833 NDEITRNVFKGIVTP
+833 NDEITRNVFKGIIEP
-848 FLRNIQSRRGIT
+848 FLRNIQSRRGVT
-860 DYLVVCDS
+860 DFLVVCDA

>member
-88 DQLKNAVSRVG
+88 DQLKNAVSRLG
-99 QSVSSITINN
+99 QSVASVTINN

-132 AGTAILNP
+132 AGTAVLDAN
-140 DTGAVTEVVMTN
+140 GKVSQVVITN
-152 VGSGYSSPPT
+152 SGSGYSSQPT
-162 VTFADVGITGS
+162 VTFGDVGVTGQ
-173 ATVAQGSTASASA
+173 ATVAQGTTAEASAS
-186 TLANVSAGALTGN
+186 LANVSAGALTGN

-260 TGLAI
+260 TGLEI

-293 AATATVSVSGVITGF
+293 AATADVSVSGVITGF
-308 SVTNFGDYTNFS
+308 TVTNFGDYTNYS
-320 GVSPTIPVPGTTAV
+320 GISPTIPVPGTTAV
-334 GTAVIAADSIK
+334 GTAVISADSIK
-345 IENSEVYDA
+345 IENQEVYDA
-354 QYNDNTTGWLFAAKT
+354 QYNDNTTGFLFAAKT

-391 LTSGDSALGNVNVG
+391 LTSGDSAINNVSVG

-422 VMSGG
+422 VGM
-427 TTTHYVHVVI
+427 THYVHVVI

-450 TGQLFA
+450 AGQLFA

-474 DGSIWWSYA
+474 DGAIWWSYA
-483 KLYSGSNLYWNTV
+483 KLYSGSNLYWNSV
-496 AARPVNTADGEA
+496 AARPVNTADGES

-538 ESFTYLSKASDGRG
+538 ESFTYLSKAVDGRG
-552 PQGGLNY
+552 PQGGLNF
-559 YKNILADGSEY
+559 YKNVLADGSKY
-570 IYAGDTIYET
+570 IYAGDTVYET

-594 YDLSAGADYTALAS
+594 FDLGAGADYTALAS

-619 TAYDQF
+619 SAYDEF

-665 MAFGSPH
+665 MAFGSPFR
-672 KGNIIATTGLP
+672 GNIIASTGLP
-683 LANKDIVKNVK
+683 LSNKDIVKNVK
-694 EFFTDVSSSSYL
+694 SFYDGVSSSSYL

-727 CNTDVAGLVA
+727 CNSDVAGLVA

-833 NDEITRNVFKGIVTP
+833 NDEITRNVFKGIIEP

-860 DYLVVCDS
+860 DFLVVCDG
-868 SNNTS
+868 SNNTG

>member
-42 SPVTVSSEAGLI
+42 SPVTISSEAGLI

-88 DQLKNAVSRVG
+88 DQLKNAVSRIG
-99 QSVSSITINN
+99 QSVASVTINN

-132 AGTAILNP
+132 AGTAVLDAN
-140 DTGAVTEVVMTN
+140 GKVSQVVITN
-152 VGSGYSSPPT
+152 SGSGYSSAPT
-162 VTFADVGITGS
+162 VTFGDVGVTGQ
-173 ATVAQGSTASASA
+173 ATVAQGTTAEASA
-186 TLANVSAGALTGN
+186 TLANVSAGALTGT

-228 VTPTITDGVITA
+228 VTPTITNGVITA

-260 TGLAI
+260 TGLEI

-320 GVSPTIPVPGTTAV
+320 GISPTIPVPGTTAV

-345 IENSEVYDA
+345 IENQEVYDA

-391 LTSGDSALGNVNVG
+391 LTSGDSAINNVSVG

-422 VMSGG
+422 VGM
-427 TTTHYVHVVI
+427 THYVHVVI

-450 TGQLFA
+450 AGQLFA

-474 DGSIWWSYA
+474 DGAIWWSYA
-483 KLYSGSNLYWNTV
+483 KLYSGSNLYWNSV
-496 AARPVNTADGEA
+496 AARPVNTADGEF

-524 DEDGSITGSKDTII
+524 DEDGSVTGSKDTII

-559 YKNILADGSEY
+559 YKNILADGSAY

-594 YDLSAGADYTALAS
+594 FDLGAGADYTALAS

-619 TAYDQF
+619 TAYDEF

-633 EYLIMGPGLATET
+633 EYLIMGPGLSDET
-646 ATKEKLNY
+646 ATRQKLNY

-665 MAFGSPH
+665 IAFGSPF

-683 LANKDIVKNVK
+683 LSNKDIVKNVK
-694 EFFTDVSSSSYL
+694 SFYDGVSSSSYL

-727 CNTDVAGLVA
+727 CNSDVAGLVA

-860 DYLVVCDS
+860 DYLVVCDG

>member
-88 DQLKNAVSRVG
+88 DQLKNAVSRLG
-99 QSVSSITINN
+99 QSVASITINN

-132 AGTAILNP
+132 AGTAVL
-140 DTGAVTEVVMTN
+140 DAQGKVSQVVITN
-152 VGSGYSSPPT
+152 SGSGYSSQPT
-162 VTFADVGITGS
+162 VTFGDVGVTGQ
-173 ATVAQGSTASASA
+173 ATVAQGTTAEASAS
-186 TLANVSAGALTGN
+186 LANVSAGALTGT

-249 SSAPSISIAAP
+249 SSAPSISVAAP

-308 SVTNFGDYTNFS
+308 TVTNFGDYTNFS

-334 GTAVIAADSIK
+334 GTAVISADSIK
-345 IENSEVYDA
+345 IENNEVYEA
-354 QYNDNTTGWLFAAKT
+354 QYNDNTTGWLFAAKS

-380 IVDNGPRQSIA
+380 VVDNGPRQSIA
-391 LTSGDSALGNVNVG
+391 LTSGDSATGNVNVG

-427 TTTHYVHVVI
+427 VTTHYVHVVI
-437 VDNTTNA
+437 VDNTSNV

-450 TGQLFA
+450 AGQLFS

-474 DGSIWWSYA
+474 DGSIWWTYA
-483 KLYSGSNLYWNTV
+483 KLYSGSNLYWNSV
-496 AARPVNTADGEA
+496 AARPINTADGES

-524 DEDGSITGSKDTII
+524 DEDGTVTGSKDTII

-559 YKNILADGSEY
+559 YKSILADGSKY
-570 IYAGDTIYET
+570 IYAGDTVYET

-594 YDLSAGADYTALAS
+594 YDLGAGADYTALAS
-608 GAWDLSSSDFN
+608 GAWDLSSSDLN
-619 TAYDQF
+619 TAYDEF
-625 REIDSINL
+625 REIDDINL

-672 KGNIIATTGLP
+672 KGNIVATTGLP

-694 EFFTDVSSSSYL
+694 DFYNGVSSSSYL

>member
-88 DQLKNAVSRVG
+88 AQLKNAVSRIG
-99 QSVSSITINN
+99 QSVASVTINN

-120 SVSFSGGGGTNA
+120 SVGFSGGGGTNA
-132 AGTAILNP
+132 AGTAIL
-140 DTGAVTEVVMTN
+140 DADGKVSQVVITN
-152 VGSGYSSPPT
+152 SGSGYSSQPT
-162 VTFADVGITGS
+162 VTFGDVGVSGQ

-186 TLANVSAGALTGN
+186 TLANVSAGALTGT
-199 LTITNGGSG
+199 LTINDGGSG

-249 SSAPSISIAAP
+249 SSAPTISVAAP

-293 AATATVSVSGVITGF
+293 AATATVSVSGTITGF
-308 SVTNFGDYTNFS
+308 TVTNFGDYTNFS
-320 GVSPTIPVPGTTAV
+320 GVSPVIPIPGTTAV
-334 GTAVIAADSIK
+334 GTAVISADSIK
-345 IENSEVYDA
+345 IENNEVYEA
-354 QYNDNTTGWLFAAKT
+354 QYGDNTTGWLFAAKS

-380 IVDNGPRQSIA
+380 LVDNGPRQSIA
-391 LTSGDSALGNVNVG
+391 LTSGDSAINNVSVG

-422 VMSGG
+422 VG
-427 TTTHYVHVVI
+427 TTHYVHVVI
-437 VDNTTNA
+437 VDNSSNV

-450 TGQLFA
+450 AGQLFA

-474 DGSIWWSYA
+474 DGSIWWTYA
-483 KLYSGSNLYWNTV
+483 KLYSGSNLTWNSV
-496 AARPVNTADGEA
+496 SARPVNTADGEF

-518 VHIAIV
+518 VHIAVV
-524 DEDGSITGSKDTII
+524 DEDGTITGSKDSII

-559 YKNILADGSEY
+559 YKSILADGSKY

-608 GAWDLSSSDFN
+608 GAWDLSSADLN
-619 TAYDQF
+619 GAYDEF

-633 EYLIMGPGLATET
+633 EYLLMGPGLDTET
-646 ATKEKLNY
+646 KTREKLNY

-694 EFFTDVSSSSYL
+694 DFFGSVSSSSYL

-833 NDEITRNVFKGIVTP
+833 NDEITRNVFKGIIEP
-848 FLRNIQSRRGIT
+848 FLRNIQSRRGVT
-860 DYLVVCDS
+860 DFLVVCDS

>member
-88 DQLKNAVSRVG
+88 DQLKNAVSRLG
-99 QSVSSITINN
+99 QSVSSVTINN

-132 AGTAILNP
+132 AGTAIL
-140 DTGAVTEVVMTN
+140 DAQGKVSQVVITN
-152 VGSGYSSPPT
+152 SGSGYSSQPT
-162 VTFADVGITGS
+162 VTFGDVGVTGQ
-173 ATVAQGSTASASA
+173 ATVAQGTTAEASAS
-186 TLANVSAGALTGN
+186 LANVSAGALTGN

-308 SVTNFGDYTNFS
+308 TVTNFGDYTNFS
-320 GVSPTIPVPGTTAV
+320 GISPTIPVPGTTAV

-391 LTSGDSALGNVNVG
+391 LTSGDSAINNVSVG

-427 TTTHYVHVVI
+427 VTTHYVHVVI

-594 YDLSAGADYTALAS
+594 FDLSAGADYTALAS

-694 EFFTDVSSSSYL
+694 DFYNGVSSSSYL

-758 NLAKLAWNPTKTDR
+758 NLAKLARNPTKTDR

-904 TGISFSEV
+904 TCISFSEV

>member
-88 DQLKNAVSRVG
+88 AQLKNAVSRLG
-99 QSVSSITINN
+99 QSVASVTINN

-120 SVSFSGGGGTNA
+120 SVGFSGGGGTNA
-132 AGTAILNP
+132 AGTAIL
-140 DTGAVTEVVMTN
+140 DADGKVSQVVITN
-152 VGSGYSSPPT
+152 SGSGYSSQPT
-162 VTFADVGITGS
+162 VTFGDVGVSGQ

-186 TLANVSAGALTGN
+186 TLANVSAGALTGT
-199 LTITNGGSG
+199 LTINDGGSG

-249 SSAPSISIAAP
+249 SSAPTISVAAP

-293 AATATVSVSGVITGF
+293 AATATVSVSGTITGF
-308 SVTNFGDYTNFS
+308 TVTNFGDYTNFS
-320 GVSPTIPVPGTTAV
+320 GVSPVIPIPGTTAV
-334 GTAVIAADSIK
+334 GTAVISADSIK
-345 IENSEVYDA
+345 IENNEVYEA
-354 QYNDNTTGWLFAAKT
+354 QYGDNTTGWLFAAKS

-380 IVDNGPRQSIA
+380 LVDNGPRQSIA
-391 LTSGDSALGNVNVG
+391 LTSGDSAINNVSVG

-422 VMSGG
+422 VG
-427 TTTHYVHVVI
+427 TTHYVHVVI
-437 VDNTTNA
+437 VDNSSNV

-450 TGQLFA
+450 AGQLFA

-474 DGSIWWSYA
+474 DGSIWWTYA
-483 KLYSGSNLYWNTV
+483 KLYSGSNLTWNSV
-496 AARPVNTADGEA
+496 SARPVNTADGEF

-518 VHIAIV
+518 VHIAVV
-524 DEDGSITGSKDTII
+524 DEDGTITGSKDSII

-559 YKNILADGSEY
+559 YKSILADGSKY

-608 GAWDLSSSDFN
+608 GAWDLSSADLN
-619 TAYDQF
+619 GAYDEF

-633 EYLIMGPGLATET
+633 EYLLMGPGLDTET
-646 ATKEKLNY
+646 KTREKLNY

-694 EFFTDVSSSSYL
+694 DFYNGVSSSSYL

-833 NDEITRNVFKGIVTP
+833 NDEITRNVFKGIIEP
-848 FLRNIQSRRGIT
+848 FLRNIQSRRGVT
-860 DYLVVCDS
+860 DFLVVCDS

>member
-42 SPVTVSSEAGLI
+42 SPVTISSEAGLI

-88 DQLKNAVSRVG
+88 DQLKNAVSRLG
-99 QSVSSITINN
+99 QSVASITINN

-132 AGTAILNP
+132 AGTAVL
-140 DTGAVTEVVMTN
+140 DAQGKVSQVVITN
-152 VGSGYSSPPT
+152 SGSGYSSQPT
-162 VTFADVGITGS
+162 VTFGDVGVTGQ
-173 ATVAQGSTASASA
+173 ATVAQGTTAEASAS
-186 TLANVSAGALTGN
+186 LANVSAGALTGT

-249 SSAPSISIAAP
+249 SSAPSISVAAP

-308 SVTNFGDYTNFS
+308 TVTNFGDYTNFS

-334 GTAVIAADSIK
+334 GTAVISADSIK
-345 IENSEVYDA
+345 IENNEVYEA
-354 QYNDNTTGWLFAAKT
+354 QYNDNTTGWLFAAKS

-380 IVDNGPRQSIA
+380 VVDNGPRQSIA
-391 LTSGDSALGNVNVG
+391 LTSGDSATGNVNVG

-427 TTTHYVHVVI
+427 VTTHYVHVVI
-437 VDNTTNA
+437 VDNTSNV

-450 TGQLFA
+450 AGQLFS

-474 DGSIWWSYA
+474 DGSIWWTYA
-483 KLYSGSNLYWNTV
+483 KLYSGSNLYWNSV
-496 AARPVNTADGEA
+496 AARPINTADGES

-524 DEDGSITGSKDTII
+524 DEDGTVSGSKDTII

-559 YKNILADGSEY
+559 YKSILADGSAY

-608 GAWDLSSSDFN
+608 GAWDLSSSDLN
-619 TAYDQF
+619 TAYDEF
-625 REIDSINL
+625 REIDDINL

-672 KGNIIATTGLP
+672 KGNIVATTGLP

-694 EFFTDVSSSSYL
+694 DFYNGVSSSSYL

>member
-88 DQLKNAVSRVG
+88 TQLKNAVSRLG
-99 QSVSSITINN
+99 QSVASVTINN

-120 SVSFSGGGGTNA
+120 SVGFSGGGGTNA
-132 AGTAILNP
+132 AGTAIL
-140 DTGAVTEVVMTN
+140 DADGKVSQVVITN
-152 VGSGYSSPPT
+152 SGSGYSSQPT
-162 VTFADVGITGS
+162 VTFDAGGVSGQ

-186 TLANVSAGALTGN
+186 TLANVSAGALTGT
-199 LTITNGGSG
+199 LTINDGGSG

-249 SSAPSISIAAP
+249 SSAPSISVAAP

-293 AATATVSVSGVITGF
+293 AATATVSVSGTITGF
-308 SVTNFGDYTNFS
+308 TVTNFGDYTNFS
-320 GVSPTIPVPGTTAV
+320 GVSPVIPIPGTTAV
-334 GTAVIAADSIK
+334 GTAVISADSIK
-345 IENSEVYDA
+345 IENNEVYEA
-354 QYNDNTTGWLFAAKT
+354 QYGDNTTGWLFAAKS

-391 LTSGDSALGNVNVG
+391 LTSGDSAINNVSVG
-405 DYVVS
+405 DYVTS

-422 VMSGG
+422 VG
-427 TTTHYVHVVI
+427 TTHYVHVVI
-437 VDNTTNA
+437 VDNTSNV

-450 TGQLFA
+450 AGQLFS

-474 DGSIWWSYA
+474 DGSVWWTYA
-483 KLYSGSNLYWNTV
+483 KLYSGSNLTWNSV
-496 AARPVNTADGEA
+496 SARPVNTADGEF

-524 DEDGSITGSKDTII
+524 DEDGSVTGSKDTII

-559 YKNILADGSEY
+559 YKNILADGSKY

-619 TAYDQF
+619 GAYDEF

-694 EFFTDVSSSSYL
+694 DFYNGVSSSSYL

-758 NLAKLAWNPTKTDR
+758 NLAKLAWNPSKTDR

-833 NDEITRNVFKGIVTP
+833 NDEITRNVFKGIIEP
-848 FLRNIQSRRGIT
+848 FLRNIQSRRGVT
-860 DYLVVCDS
+860 DFLVVCDA

>member
-88 DQLKNAVSRVG
+88 DQLKNAVSRLG
-99 QSVSSITINN
+99 QSVSSVTINN

-132 AGTAILNP
+132 AGTAIL
-140 DTGAVTEVVMTN
+140 DAQGKVSQVVITN
-152 VGSGYSSPPT
+152 SGSGYTSERS
-162 VTFADVGITGS
+162 VTFGDVGVTGQ
-173 ATVAQGSTASASA
+173 ATVAQGTTAEASAS
-186 TLANVSAGALTGN
+186 LANVSAGALTGT

-308 SVTNFGDYTNFS
+308 TVTNFGDYTNFS
-320 GVSPTIPVPGTTAV
+320 GISPTIPVPGTTAV
-334 GTAVIAADSIK
+334 GTAVISADSIK

-391 LTSGDSALGNVNVG
+391 LTSGDSAINNVSVG

-427 TTTHYVHVVI
+427 VTTHYVHVVI

-594 YDLSAGADYTALAS
+594 YDLGAGADYTAHAS
-608 GAWDLSSSDFN
+608 GAWDLSSTDFN

-694 EFFTDVSSSSYL
+694 DFYNGVSSSSYL

>member
-88 DQLKNAVSRVG
+88 DQLKNAVSRLG
-99 QSVSSITINN
+99 QSVSSVTINN

-132 AGTAILNP
+132 AGTAIL
-140 DTGAVTEVVMTN
+140 DAQGKVSQVVITN
-152 VGSGYSSPPT
+152 SGSGYSSQPT
-162 VTFADVGITGS
+162 VTFGDVGVTGQ
-173 ATVAQGSTASASA
+173 ATVAQGTTAEASAS
-186 TLANVSAGALTGN
+186 LANVSAGALTGT

-260 TGLAI
+260 TGLEI

-320 GVSPTIPVPGTTAV
+320 GISPTIPVPGTTAV

-391 LTSGDSALGNVNVG
+391 LTAGDSALGNVSVG

-427 TTTHYVHVVI
+427 VTTHYVHVVI

-444 YLENPT
+444 YLENPGA
-450 TGQLFA
+450 GQLFA

-694 EFFTDVSSSSYL
+694 DFYNGVSSSSYL

>member
-42 SPVTVSSEAGLI
+42 SPVTISSEAGLI

-88 DQLKNAVSRVG
+88 DQLKNAVSRLG
-99 QSVSSITINN
+99 QSVSSVTINN

-132 AGTAILNP
+132 AGTAIL
-140 DTGAVTEVVMTN
+140 DADCRVSQVVITN
-152 VGSGYSSPPT
+152 SGSGYTSEPT
-162 VTFADVGITGS
+162 VTFGDVGVTGQ
-173 ATVAQGSTASASA
+173 ATVAQGTTAEASAS
-186 TLANVSAGALTGN
+186 LANVSAGALTGT

-320 GVSPTIPVPGTTAV
+320 GISPTIPVQGTTAV
-334 GTAVIAADSIK
+334 GTAVISADSIK

-391 LTSGDSALGNVNVG
+391 LTSGDSAINNVSVG

-410 GSKKGKVIDYTM
+410 GSKKGKGIDYTM

-559 YKNILADGSEY
+559 YKNVLADGSKY

-586 FEPVGSKD
+586 FEPIGSKD
-594 YDLSAGADYTALAS
+594 YDLTAGADYTALAS

-665 MAFGSPH
+665 IAFGSPY

-694 EFFTDVSSSSYL
+694 DFYNGVSSSSYL